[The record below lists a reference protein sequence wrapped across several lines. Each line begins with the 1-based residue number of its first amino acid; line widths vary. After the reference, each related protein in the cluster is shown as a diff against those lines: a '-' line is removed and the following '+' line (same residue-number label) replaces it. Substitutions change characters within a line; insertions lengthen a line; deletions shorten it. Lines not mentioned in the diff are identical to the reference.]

1 MTTAQAALIDLDLPV
16 DDVIGV
22 WCDLESALAGKSGF
36 GGDVAEIYAYRLVPS
51 SQRHH
56 AQGAEVASVAG
67 KNMTRLLRL
76 FVDLHAAVIAI
87 EAREG
92 FQPIDLAAE
101 EFPPFL
107 WRVHLRVSP
116 IALRA
121 VAPAIRELP
130 SIRELREAIAKTAEH
145 AGMLTGMLDELA
157 ASRAKERLHAD
168 AQDPADTSDLPPD
181 GATGLYLDRS
191 FAVDDLE
198 WIKMAWDAYQARSSS
213 GNPARAS
220 QIMLVFQAIR
230 RDERATTAFLVAMNT
245 IVLPLLRRIR
255 LKAQP
260 NLSKL
265 GTANE

>member
-1 MTTAQAALIDLDLPV
+1 VSDQKAALNLPI
-16 DDVIGV
+16 DDVLGV
-22 WCDLESALAGKSGF
+22 WCDLESALAGKNGF

-56 AQGAEVASVAG
+56 PQDAEAASVAG
-67 KNMTRLLRL
+67 KNMTRLLRR
-76 FVDLHAAVIAI
+76 FVDLHEAVVAI

-92 FQPIDLAAE
+92 FRLIDLASE

-121 VAPAIRELP
+121 VAPSIRELP
-130 SIRELREAIAKTAEH
+130 SIHELREAIAKTAEH

-157 ASRAKERLHAD
+157 ASRAKERLRAD
-168 AQDPADTSDLPPD
+168 AQDPADTSDLPSD
-181 GATGLYLDRS
+181 GATGLYLDRPLD
-191 FAVDDLE
+191 VDDLE
-198 WIKMAWDAYQARSSS
+198 WIKMAWDAYLLRGDGGGPPRVAQL
-213 GNPARAS
+213 
-220 QIMLVFQAIR
+220 MLVFQAIR

-260 NLSKL
+260 NLSQL
-265 GTANE
+265 GAASE